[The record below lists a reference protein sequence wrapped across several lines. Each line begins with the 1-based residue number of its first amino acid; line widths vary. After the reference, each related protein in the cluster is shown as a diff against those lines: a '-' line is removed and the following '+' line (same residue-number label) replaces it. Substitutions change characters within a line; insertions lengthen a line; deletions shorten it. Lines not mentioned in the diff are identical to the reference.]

1 MKTDKD
7 KLRELVIWVVL
18 FGFCLIVTVVMLA
31 GNLKEGFSLIELSE
45 PEVEMDEGSAENNVM
60 EQGDTE
66 DGNIPDS
73 VEDATLEETAGDNVK
88 ENSKEN
94 TVEVDTTEEVIV
106 EDTTTEEVPD
116 LPSGVVVEE

>member
-60 EQGDTE
+60 EQGDAE
-66 DGNIPDS
+66 DGNDS
-73 VEDATLEETAGDNVK
+73 VEDAALEETAGDNVK
-88 ENSKEN
+88 ENSEEN

-106 EDTTTEEVPD
+106 EDTTTEAVPD